1 MSVAAML
8 YSTVQSIAS
17 GYTVQVAKEP
27 TVTKA
32 VTLYD
37 TGGRDPIQPLGFDCA
52 PLRRPS
58 VQVRIKDSSYPNAYA
73 TAQAIGAALVA
84 YTDSNIKNILQTSD
98 IFSLGQDQNNL
109 WIVTINFNLTL
120 K

>member
-8 YSTVQSIAS
+8 YGTVQSLAS
-17 GYTVQVAKEP
+17 GYTVQVAKEAGSGN
-27 TVTKA
+27 A
-32 VTLYD
+32 VTIYD
-37 TGGRDPIQPLGFDCA
+37 TGGRDPIQPLGTSCT
-52 PLRRPS
+52 PTRRPS
-58 VQVRIKDSSYPNAYA
+58 VQVRVRHKDYATAYS
-73 TAQAIGAALVA
+73 TAQAIGSALVA
-84 YTDSNIKNILQTSD
+84 YTDSSIKNILQTSD

>member
-8 YSTVQSIAS
+8 YSTVQSLAS

-27 TVTKA
+27 TVAKA

-73 TAQAIGAALVA
+73 TAQAIAAGLVA
-84 YTDSNIKNILQTSD
+84 HNDSSITSITQISD
-98 IFSLGQDQNNL
+98 ILSLGQDVNNH
-109 WIVTINFNLTL
+109 WILTVNFNLTL